1 MSRVYIVTDA
11 QTQTKTLVEAN
22 TQHQAIGLVVSGRYS
37 AAPASAKEVMDA
49 MSDGTAVLKKV
60 SAAPAVAA
68 EAQPTTGSD
77 PSESPT
83 AGL

>member
-11 QTQTKTLVEAN
+11 QTNSKTLVEAD

-49 MSDGTAVLKKV
+49 MSEGTQVLKKV
-60 SAAPAVAA
+60 APAPAIAA
-68 EAQPTTGSD
+68 EQQPTSGSD
-77 PSESPT
+77 DHPT
-83 AGL
+83 QAA